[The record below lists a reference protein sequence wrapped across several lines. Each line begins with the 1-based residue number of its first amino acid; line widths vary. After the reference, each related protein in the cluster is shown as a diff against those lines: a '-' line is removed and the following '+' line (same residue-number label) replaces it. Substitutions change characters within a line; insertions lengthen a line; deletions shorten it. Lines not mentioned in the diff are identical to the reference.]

1 MVFKRQMDE
10 QITLWPMCTMGH
22 HSAVKERE
30 QRGGWVCSALKKP
43 AQRPQ
48 ESTSMVQ
55 AKPQGQ
61 KRMRRQTT
69 EKQAPGD
76 VGWRMRQKFCSFHCV
91 CGYTMVY
98 IHQNS

>member
-1 MVFKRQMDE
+1 MVFQWQMDE

-30 QRGGWVCSALKKP
+30 QYGGWVCSAPKKP

-48 ESTSMVQ
+48 ESTCMVQ

-61 KRMRRQTT
+61 KGMRRQTT
-69 EKQAPGD
+69 K
-76 VGWRMRQKFCSFHCV
+76 K
-91 CGYTMVY
+91 
-98 IHQNS
+98 HQGIWGGG